1 MVTSCTGVGQL
12 TGSAVAISE
21 RFAADL
27 SGSRWTPCG
36 ARDAHRGAG
45 DCAMRALRFARVAQR
60 RLCTYIEPELRPRKG
75 ERVDSV
81 TDLILKERAAHMER
95 IANAWCT
102 DKAVVARIKKD
113 KLGSKKGSHAAK
125 RSMQRQESAKARQDH
140 KAVFIGRGGAGGV
153 KRGVQGGEK
162 KLTDWHGINREG
174 LREVALLGHSNCGKS
189 ALLNVLAAEKV
200 SEGPAEV
207 HARAGWTATLS
218 FYRIEPPDAAL
229 FDPAY
234 AGVAAMEDEERRRRP
249 RLVLVDTPGYGF
261 AVGEKAQEQH
271 HSDLLADYTSRS
283 PHLRVAVMLIDST
296 RGLCAADRRVL
307 RALGRSGVSVL
318 PVLTKVDL
326 LRPDELAASHAIV
339 VEQLAATVAAA
350 EGVRPTAFVDLSRPL
365 PMISSLFFAGIRSF
379 WRDVAYRLARVEER
393 RANAEPIDVADDGA
407 EAEAAAEAEEEPEEE
422 PRGLSREEE
431 SARWRERVKAY
442 VSKSYG

>member
-1 MVTSCTGVGQL
+1 M
-12 TGSAVAISE
+12 
-21 RFAADL
+21 
-27 SGSRWTPCG
+27 
-36 ARDAHRGAG
+36 
-45 DCAMRALRFARVAQR
+45 
-60 RLCTYIEPELRPRKG
+60 
-75 ERVDSV
+75 
-81 TDLILKERAAHMER
+81 
-95 IANAWCT
+95 
-102 DKAVVARIKKD
+102 
-113 KLGSKKGSHAAK
+113 
-125 RSMQRQESAKARQDH
+125 
-140 KAVFIGRGGAGGV
+140 FIGRGGAGGV

-307 RALGRSGVSVL
+307 RALGRSEVSVL

-339 VEQLAATVAAA
+339 VDQLAATVAAA
-350 EGVRPTAFVDLSRPL
+350 EGAVSYTHLTLPTIYSV
-365 PMISSLFFAGIRSF
+365 
-379 WRDVAYRLARVEER
+379 
-393 RANAEPIDVADDGA
+393 
-407 EAEAAAEAEEEPEEE
+407 
-422 PRGLSREEE
+422 
-431 SARWRERVKAY
+431 
-442 VSKSYG
+442 